1 MTYNSI
7 LPRILHTGAGASQH
21 VHQVL
26 ASLGCRKP
34 LIITDRMMVD
44 LGYAGR
50 ISAALAEHGIEVD
63 VFSDTVPEPTVASIQ
78 AGVWT
83 AREGGYDG
91 IIALGGGSPID
102 SAKAIGIL
110 AKFGG
115 VMRDYKFPRNV
126 TEMGLP
132 IIAIPTTAGT
142 GSEVTRFTIITDEL
156 TDEKML
162 CVGAG
167 FMSLAALVDYELTL
181 SLPPRVTADTG
192 IDALTHAIE
201 AYVSKKANLFS
212 DAQALA
218 AMRLI
223 GPNLRKVYHNGAD
236 RVASR

>member
-1 MTYNSI
+1 
-7 LPRILHTGAGASQH
+7 
-21 VHQVL
+21 
-26 ASLGCRKP
+26 
-34 LIITDRMMVD
+34 
-44 LGYAGR
+44 
-50 ISAALAEHGIEVD
+50 
-63 VFSDTVPEPTVASIQ
+63 
-78 AGVWT
+78 
-83 AREGGYDG
+83 
-91 IIALGGGSPID
+91 
-102 SAKAIGIL
+102 
-110 AKFGG
+110 
-115 VMRDYKFPRNV
+115 
-126 TEMGLP
+126 MGLP

-223 GPNLRKVYHNGAD
+223 RPNLRKVYHNGAD